1 MSTAGIFALRGNTV
15 RLTASPGLPGRAVQM
30 SVISGNPQA
39 SDYTITNLGPNV
51 AFVGW
56 GPDKD
61 TAVANAQE
69 PTTGD
74 PRFCVIVYP
83 GQLAIEARHGAWFAA
98 STLSG
103 IAEIMV
109 SPGHGLVHGFSSP
122 SAQANNTVEALQQQ
136 QLDALEL
143 ILTELQVLTLLTK
156 EGFILPGELDDLR
169 SDMKSDPQPQ

>member
-1 MSTAGIFALRGNTV
+1 MSTETIFALRGNTV
-15 RLTASPGLPGRAVQM
+15 RLSASPGLPGQAVQM
-30 SVISGNPQA
+30 SVIAGTVQA
-39 SDYTITNLGPNV
+39 SDYTITNLGPAV

-56 GPDKD
+56 GPDKA
-61 TAVANAQE
+61 TALANARE

-74 PRFCVIVYP
+74 PRFCVVVYP
-83 GQLAIEARHGAWFAA
+83 GQLAIEAKHGAWFAA
-98 STLSG
+98 STAAGSADIL
-103 IAEIMV
+103 I
-109 SPGHGLVHGFSSP
+109 SPGHGLVHGFAGPSS
-122 SAQANNTVEALQQQ
+122 QATSQVEALQQQ

>member
-1 MSTAGIFALRGNTV
+1 MSTEGIFTLRGNTV

-30 SVISGNPQA
+30 SVITGMPQA
-39 SDYTITNLGPNV
+39 SDYTITNLGPV
-51 AFVGW
+51 LAFVGW
-56 GPDKD
+56 GPDRD
-61 TAVANAQE
+61 TAVTNAQE

-74 PRFCVIVYP
+74 PRFCVLVYP

-98 STLSG
+98 ST
-103 IAEIMV
+103 IAGTSELLI

-122 SAQANNTVEALQQQ
+122 NSQANAQIETLQQQ